1 MKADKPI
8 VVLVSKNLVFLPR
21 IEAAAGST
29 LKVKRLTNPGLT
41 LDLVKEYDI
50 RAIIVDLE
58 EEKNLWKPALKKLNQ
73 HFSNMNKNVL
83 SIAYGP
89 HEDKQSMSEAQ
100 EMGCEHVLAKG
111 AFVNQIRGL
120 LHPQ

>member
-29 LKVKRLTNPGLT
+29 LKVRRLTN
-41 LDLVKEYDI
+41 LDLAESLIKENEI
-50 RAIIVDLE
+50 KAIIVDLE
-58 EEKNLWKPALKKLNQ
+58 EEKSLWKPVLRKLNKYLHETNQ
-73 HFSNMNKNVL
+73 NVI

-89 HEDKQSMSEAQ
+89 HEDNESMHEAQ
-100 EMGCEHVLAKG
+100 EMGCEHTLAKG
-111 AFVNQIRGL
+111 AFVNQIRSL
-120 LHPQ
+120 LHP

>member
-8 VVLVSKNLVFLPR
+8 VVLVSTNLVFLPR

-29 LKVKRLTNPGLT
+29 LQVRRLTNPNLA
-41 LDLVKEYDI
+41 LDLVKGYDI

-58 EEKNLWKPALKKLNQ
+58 EEKNLWKPALKELNQ
-73 HFSNMNKNVL
+73 HLSDMNKQVL
-83 SIAYGP
+83 SVAYGP
-89 HEDKQSMSEAQ
+89 HEDKQSMNEAM
-100 EMGCEHVLAKG
+100 EMGCEHVMAKG

-120 LHPQ
+120 LHP

>member
-29 LKVKRLTNPGLT
+29 LKVRRLTN
-41 LDLVKEYDI
+41 LDLAETLIKENEI
-50 RAIIVDLE
+50 KAIIVDLE
-58 EEKNLWKPALKKLNQ
+58 EEKSLWKPALRKLNKYLHETKQ
-73 HFSNMNKNVL
+73 NVI

-89 HEDKQSMSEAQ
+89 HEDTKSMHEAQ
-100 EMGCEHVLAKG
+100 EMGCEHTLAKG
-111 AFVNQIRGL
+111 AFVNQIRSL
-120 LHPQ
+120 LHP

>member
-29 LKVKRLTNPGLT
+29 LKVRRISDP
-41 LDLVKEYDI
+41 DLAENLIKEHEI
-50 RAIIVDLE
+50 KAIIVDLE
-58 EEKNLWKPALKKLNQ
+58 EDKSLWKPVLRKLKQSLHKANQ
-73 HFSNMNKNVL
+73 NVI

-89 HEDKQSMSEAQ
+89 HEDKESMHEAQ
-100 EMGCEHVLAKG
+100 EMGCEHTMAKG
-111 AFVNQIRGL
+111 AFVNQIRSL
-120 LHPQ
+120 LHP